1 MKSVWLVAWVIVC
14 NVVLAAAAAAA
25 WLAMGAWL
33 PWVSFKRWHS
43 TATMF
48 FVYDRIWFAGCW
60 TPFIK
65 VRRRLGSPV
74 ITARK
79 GEIIG

>member
-1 MKSVWLVAWVIVC
+1 MKIWIIIWLIACNIILAVAGV
-14 NVVLAAAAAAA
+14 AA

-33 PWVSFKRWHS
+33 PWLSFRRWHS
-43 TATMF
+43 TATMWF
-48 FVYDRIWFAGCW
+48 IYDRIWVAGRW
-60 TPFIK
+60 TPLVK

-74 ITARK
+74 ITAGK